1 MQHSVE
7 LTGLPEKEMSRRRF
21 AAYFTGAG
29 FAGMLLPGILW
40 AKIQETETSKVTK
53 TVLREAEKLAG
64 LEFTD
69 QERELMVDNLNRQL
83 ESFDKLRKIDV
94 DNSIPPA
101 LHFSPILPG
110 MTFDTKEVPMRMT
123 TEAVEAV
130 ETPATLE
137 DVAFWPV
144 TKLSQLIKSR
154 RVSSADLTTMYMN
167 RLKKYGPRLECT
179 ITLTEELAMRQ
190 ALRADEEV
198 AAGIYR
204 GPLHGIPWG
213 AKDLFATKGY
223 KTTWGAMPYR
233 DQMLDVDA
241 TVVEKLDEAGAVLIG
256 KLTMGALAMGDVWYG
271 GKTRNPWDE
280 TLEQGSSGSSAG
292 PGAAT
297 AAGLVGFSIGTETLG
312 SIVSPSSR
320 NGVAGLRP
328 TYGRVSRFGAMA
340 LSWSMDK
347 IGPMCRS
354 VEDCALVFD
363 AIRGPDGRDATLE
376 DLPFNWNAERDISS
390 LRIGYYRSAFEA
402 ERENNPTGRANDKAV
417 VAKLKE
423 LGVDL
428 IPIELPNE
436 IDLSAI
442 RFILSVES
450 AAAFED
456 LTRSGR
462 DDLLVRQTGRSWPNT
477 FRMARMVPAVE
488 YVQANR
494 VRTMVMQQMA
504 EVMKRVDVYVTPSF
518 GGNNLLLTN
527 LTGHPA
533 VCLPNGFND
542 NGTPTS
548 ISFVGKLFGEAD
560 TLAVAKAYQ
569 DATEFHL
576 RHPKLEG

>member
-1 MQHSVE
+1 MEHSVE
-7 LTGLPEKEMSRRRF
+7 LPGFLGQDMSRRRF
-21 AAYFTGAG
+21 TAYFTGAG

-40 AKIQETETSKVTK
+40 AKMQEAEIPKVTK

-64 LEFTD
+64 FEFTD
-69 QERELMVDNLNRQL
+69 EERDLMVEDLNQQL
-83 ESFDKLRKIDV
+83 ESFEKLREIEL
-94 DNSIPPA
+94 DNSVPPA

-110 MTFDTKEVPMRMT
+110 MTFDTKEKPIRMT
-123 TEAVEAV
+123 TEVVEA
-130 ETPATLE
+130 PATLE
-137 DVAFWPV
+137 DAAFWPV
-144 TKLSQLIKSR
+144 TKLSRLIKSR
-154 RVSSADLTTMYMN
+154 RVSSVDLTTMYLN

-190 ALRADEEV
+190 ARRADQEI
-198 AAGIYR
+198 AAGTYR

-213 AKDLFATKGY
+213 AKDLLATKVY
-223 KTTWGAMPYR
+223 RTTWGAMPYK

-241 TVVEKLDEAGAVLIG
+241 TVVKKLDEAGAVLIG
-256 KLTMGALAMGDVWYG
+256 KLTLGALAMGDVWYG

-320 NGVAGLRP
+320 NGVTGLRP
-328 TYGRVSRFGAMA
+328 TYGRVSRYGAMA

-347 IGPMCRS
+347 IGPMCRR

-363 AIRGPDGRDATLE
+363 AIRGPDDRDATLE
-376 DLPFNWNAERDISS
+376 DLPFNWDAEQDISS

-402 ERENNPTGRANDKAV
+402 ERENNSTGRINDNAV
-417 VAKLKE
+417 VAKLRE
-423 LGVDL
+423 MGVDL

-436 IDLSAI
+436 IDLRAI

-450 AAAFED
+450 AAAFD
-456 LTRSGR
+456 KLTRSGQ
-462 DDLLVRQTGRSWPNT
+462 DDLLVRQTGGSWPNT
-477 FRMARMVPAVE
+477 FRKARLVPAVE

-494 VRTMVMQQMA
+494 VRTLVMQQMA
-504 EVMKRVDVYVTPSF
+504 EVMKQVDVYVTPSF

-548 ISFVGKLFGEAD
+548 ISFVGNLFGEAD
-560 TLAVAKAYQ
+560 VLAVAKAYQ

-576 RHPKLEG
+576 RYPKLEG